1 MGYTVHTCTV
11 CGHSYEDCFVQA
23 KGHTYTQELLPATCT
38 EHGFVRETC
47 TTCGHSYISAV
58 TEPLGHTPRAAQR
71 PRGHLHPGGL
81 HRRPDLYPVQPH
93 PWSLEPASR

>member
-1 MGYTVHTCTV
+1 MYKRQVHTCTV

-58 TEPLGHTPRAAQR
+58 TEPLGHTPE
-71 PRGHLHPGGL
+71 LHNAREATCTQEGYTG
-81 HRRPDLYPVQPH
+81 DLICTRCV
-93 PWSLEPASR
+93 